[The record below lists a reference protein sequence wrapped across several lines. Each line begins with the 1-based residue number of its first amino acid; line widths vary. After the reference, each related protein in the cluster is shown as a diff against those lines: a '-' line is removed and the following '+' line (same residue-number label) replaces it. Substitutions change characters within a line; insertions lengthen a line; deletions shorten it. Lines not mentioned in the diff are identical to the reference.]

1 MVKPSAPD
9 KLPDVAASRVE
20 TYNETRS
27 VRIEILDIEDPT
39 LIKARILAKNAQEDN
54 IFTSC
59 VSAFKLLQAVKTKVD
74 LDFYL
79 KVG

>member
-39 LIKARILAKNAQEDN
+39 LIKARIMAK
-54 IFTSC
+54 
-59 VSAFKLLQAVKTKVD
+59 SALR
-74 LDFYL
+74 
-79 KVG
+79 